1 MENFE
6 LFTAVMIAAIA
17 VLLAICV
24 VFLAVTAYSLSLAVI
39 SRPDI
44 DESLK
49 TLPRKYVRFSAKVMA
64 SPSVTF
70 ALAVKLAF
78 AGLTIAAVI
87 YWTERLLG

>member
-1 MENFE
+1 
-6 LFTAVMIAAIA
+6 MIAAIA

-49 TLPRKYVRFSAKVMA
+49 ALPRKYVRFSARVMA
-64 SPSVTF
+64 SPSIAFGV
-70 ALAVKLAF
+70 AVKLAV
-78 AGLTIAAVI
+78 AGLVVAAII
-87 YWTERLLG
+87 YWSGKLPG